1 VKRALKSLD
10 VTAVRIRS
18 AAPSAVLGVA
28 ALALALG
35 ACGDL
40 DDITT
45 VKDLRVLAVK
55 SEPPGFLVP
64 LDHPETLADTTATLT
79 ALVVDPKKPLD
90 ILTLTGEACPDY
102 VDTIT
107 AASGQSSKLCPSRAV
122 TDQFPSPY
130 DEDLA
135 TTQLAPGTAV
145 PMLNSAIEYDPQVMY
160 GLSSQQVVDFF
171 TTNDKSA
178 MFPPINQA
186 ILYNR
191 DFSMDAIVS
200 LTFKIGD
207 ETASALKR
215 VVYWP
220 LLPPELVP
228 AGTDCPATQ
237 VANTNPVLSDIGLFR
252 HRVDGIPSDPWNA
265 GVMPTLT
272 IGKDELYVQPAFDA
286 AAAEHYLLRVRNAE
300 TGVVE
305 TQCRKELLTFQ
316 FFASAGTF
324 SPEERTS
331 ELSPLFMTPDNGHIP
346 IDSQYHP
353 PKPADIPAGGSVTVW
368 IVVRDERAGVG
379 WMSRTFAVTA
389 ATP

>member
-1 VKRALKSLD
+1 VKSALTSFSVAAGRLRA
-10 VTAVRIRS
+10 S
-18 AAPSAVLGVA
+18 ALCPVVVVA
-28 ALALALG
+28 ALALG
-35 ACGDL
+35 GCGDL

-64 LDHPETLADTTATLT
+64 LDHPEMLTNTTATLT

-130 DEDLA
+130 DQDLA
-135 TTQLAPGTAV
+135 TTQLPPGTTV
-145 PMLNSAIEYDPQVMY
+145 PMLNSAIEYDPQVVY
-160 GLSSQQVVDFF
+160 GLTPGQLTDFF
-171 TTNDKSA
+171 TTSAQSA
-178 MFPPINQA
+178 MFQPINQA

-200 LTFKIGD
+200 LTFTIGD

-237 VANTNPVLSDIGLFR
+237 VANTNPVLTDVGLFR
-252 HRVDGIPSDPWNA
+252 HRVDGIPTDPWND
-265 GVMPTLT
+265 GTMPTLT
-272 IGKDELYVQPAFDA
+272 IGTDELYVQPAFDA
-286 AAAEHYLLRVRNAE
+286 TAAEHYLLRVKNAE
-300 TGVVE
+300 TGLIE

-316 FFASAGTF
+316 FFASAGSF

-331 ELSPLFMTPDNGHIP
+331 ELSPVFMTPDNGHIP
-346 IDSQYHP
+346 IDSQYHM
-353 PKPADIPAGGSVTVW
+353 PKTADIPADGSVTVW

-379 WMSRTFAVTA
+379 WMSRTFAL
-389 ATP
+389 TPALTP